1 LELFDDALN
10 EGHNRGFVFDHDH
23 QLRHLNP
30 QDLEFV
36 AGQAFDDVAPL
47 HGITP
52 GWIGHPDP
60 RYIIAVSGHTD
71 WGIPGRKG
79 DGLDPT
85 VAHLLRSLPER
96 SWRGF
101 ALLDVDGLSDDAL
114 SAFARNADPR
124 GWVTIGA
131 DANERV
137 RAMEPFRQMPVPYGS
152 ATLGD
157 LPGAIR
163 TWMKEDT
170 DW

>member
-1 LELFDDALN
+1 
-10 EGHNRGFVFDHDH
+10 
-23 QLRHLNP
+23 
-30 QDLEFV
+30 
-36 AGQAFDDVAPL
+36 
-47 HGITP
+47 
-52 GWIGHPDP
+52 
-60 RYIIAVSGHTD
+60 
-71 WGIPGRKG
+71 
-79 DGLDPT
+79 
-85 VAHLLRSLPER
+85 
-96 SWRGF
+96 
-101 ALLDVDGLSDDAL
+101 LLDVDGLSDDAL